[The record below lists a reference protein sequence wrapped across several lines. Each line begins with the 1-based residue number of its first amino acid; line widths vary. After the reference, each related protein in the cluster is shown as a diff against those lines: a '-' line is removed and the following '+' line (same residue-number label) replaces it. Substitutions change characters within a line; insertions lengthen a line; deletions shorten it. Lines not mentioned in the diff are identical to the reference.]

1 MFNGLTVMNR
11 TLCAGVMQADSFQ
24 RVLTKPHTNQKKKKK
39 KALHMLTDG
48 PASMSLNIGCICTGL
63 INEAGRLKLQQGL
76 QVS

>member
-1 MFNGLTVMNR
+1 MNR
-11 TLCAGVMQADSFQ
+11 TLCAGVMQADSLQ
-24 RVLTKPHTNQKKKKK
+24 RVFTKPHTNQKKKK

-48 PASMSLNIGCICTGL
+48 PASMRLNIGCICTGL